1 LGIYLQKTLHN
12 VIDFGLDFVQFNID
26 VFIKIKEFLP
36 KFGQNVLNSLNKS
49 ENVTEMGSPCS
60 AYIHIPFCRRR
71 CYYCDFPISVVGDH
85 AKGSTSGMIEEYVE
99 ILTREIQITPAST
112 DSLSTIFFG
121 GGTPSLLS
129 NQQLSRILDTL
140 AQQFG
145 IATDAEI
152 SMEIDPGTFN
162 LSQIK
167 GYQDAGVN
175 RVSLGVQAFQDELL
189 TLCGRSHQLNHIFT
203 AVELIRQVEVP
214 DWSLD
219 LISGLPTQTLEQWQ
233 ESLIAAIQLA
243 PTHISCY
250 DLTIEPVTAFGRQY
264 SPGISPLPTD
274 ETTAQMYR
282 LAQQLLTD
290 AGYEHYEISNYAL
303 PTHQCQHNRVYW
315 ENRPFY
321 GFGMGA
327 ASYVQGQRLTRP
339 RTRREY
345 YAWMQQLIEA
355 GGMGEC
361 SELSEVDVLLE
372 TLMLGLRLADGVN
385 LSTLVQQFG
394 EKLLEQMAITLPPY
408 YQKGWVEVVGQDGQA
423 WDWYDAQKFPMTGQ
437 LRLTDPEGFLFSN
450 QILADLFNQVSQ

>member
-1 LGIYLQKTLHN
+1 M
-12 VIDFGLDFVQFNID
+12 
-26 VFIKIKEFLP
+26 
-36 KFGQNVLNSLNKS
+36 LNFSNKS
-49 ENVTEMGSPCS
+49 EKIIEMGIAHS

-71 CYYCDFPISVVGDH
+71 CYYCDFPVSVVGDK
-85 AKGSTSGMIEEYVE
+85 ARGSTSGTIEEYVE
-99 ILTREIQITPAST
+99 VLAQEIQTTPAST
-112 DSLSTIFFG
+112 CSLSTIFFG

-129 NQQLSRILDTL
+129 TQQLNRILDTL

-152 SMEIDPGTFN
+152 SMEIDPGTFD

-189 TLCGRSHQLNHIFT
+189 GICGRSHQLNHIFT
-203 AVELIRQVEVP
+203 AVELLRQVEVP

-233 ESLIAAIQLA
+233 ESLRSAIQLT

-282 LAQQLLTD
+282 LAQTLLTD

-303 PTHQCQHNRVYW
+303 PTHQCRHNRVYW
-315 ENRPFY
+315 ENHPFY

-327 ASYVQGQRLTRP
+327 ASYVQGRRFTRP
-339 RTRREY
+339 RTRRDY
-345 YAWMQQLIEA
+345 YTWVQQFIEA
-355 GGMGEC
+355 NGIWE
-361 SELSEVDVLLE
+361 SPELSDVDILLE
-372 TLMLGLRLADGVN
+372 TLMLGLRLAEGVS
-385 LSTLVQQFG
+385 LSTLVRQFG
-394 EKLLEQMAITLPPY
+394 EKTLEQIGTTLQPY
-408 YQKGWVEVVGQDGQA
+408 YQQGWVEVVERDGKV
-423 WDWYDAQKFPMTGQ
+423 WDWHNAQKLPMTGR
-437 LRLTDPEGFLFSN
+437 LRLSDPDGFLFSN
-450 QILADLFNQVSQ
+450 QILADLFSRCM

>member
-1 LGIYLQKTLHN
+1 MGIAH
-12 VIDFGLDFVQFNID
+12 
-26 VFIKIKEFLP
+26 
-36 KFGQNVLNSLNKS
+36 
-49 ENVTEMGSPCS
+49 S

-71 CYYCDFPISVVGDH
+71 CYYCDFPVSVVGDK
-85 AKGSTSGMIEEYVE
+85 ARGSTSGTIEEYVE
-99 ILTREIQITPAST
+99 VLAQEIQTTPAST
-112 DSLSTIFFG
+112 CSLSTIFFG

-129 NQQLSRILDTL
+129 TQQLNRILDTL

-152 SMEIDPGTFN
+152 SMEIDPGTFD

-189 TLCGRSHQLNHIFT
+189 GICGRSHQLNHIFT
-203 AVELIRQVEVP
+203 AVELLRQVEVP

-233 ESLIAAIQLA
+233 ESLRSAIQLT

-282 LAQQLLTD
+282 LAQTLLTD

-303 PTHQCQHNRVYW
+303 PTHQCRHNRVYW
-315 ENRPFY
+315 ENHPFY

-327 ASYVQGQRLTRP
+327 ASYVQGRRFTRP

-345 YAWMQQLIEA
+345 YTWVQQFIEA
-355 GGMGEC
+355 NGIWE
-361 SELSEVDVLLE
+361 SPELSDVDILLE
-372 TLMLGLRLADGVN
+372 TLMLGLRLAEGVS
-385 LSTLVQQFG
+385 LSTLVRQFG
-394 EKLLEQMAITLPPY
+394 EKTLEQIGTTLQPY
-408 YQKGWVEVVGQDGQA
+408 YQQGWVEVVERDGKV
-423 WDWYDAQKFPMTGQ
+423 WDWHNAQKLPMTGR
-437 LRLTDPEGFLFSN
+437 LRLSDPDGFLFSN
-450 QILADLFNQVSQ
+450 QILADLFSRCM